1 MQHGRV
7 DGTGKTENQP
17 GAQTSAT
24 KVPKHTHAGRPGSGK
39 VRSRFAGVYPKVSER
54 RWGMSAWTW
63 KSFRSASCF
72 CRADLRSV
80 LLTVEVVQWWWGG
93 IKVPRSIW
101 GGRDPAP
108 RPLKSEQCWARGEVW
123 RGETCYGARAHKC
136 FCFLKFIKCFT
147 DNLWLISDSLMFS
160 FLTLMSLLK

>member
-1 MQHGRV
+1 MKFTWCDTVIWLIVLISALNSFTVKSILHFVSSQKHCCTDLASPRQTPLCYTPLPCPRTQSARWLTWGRCRPDTMQHGRV

-24 KVPKHTHAGRPGSGK
+24 KVPKHTHAGCPGSGK

-72 CRADLRSV
+72 CRADLPSV
-80 LLTVEVVQWWWGG
+80 LLTVGMKWCSDGEEV
-93 IKVPRSIW
+93 
-101 GGRDPAP
+101 
-108 RPLKSEQCWARGEVW
+108 
-123 RGETCYGARAHKC
+123 
-136 FCFLKFIKCFT
+136 
-147 DNLWLISDSLMFS
+147 
-160 FLTLMSLLK
+160 